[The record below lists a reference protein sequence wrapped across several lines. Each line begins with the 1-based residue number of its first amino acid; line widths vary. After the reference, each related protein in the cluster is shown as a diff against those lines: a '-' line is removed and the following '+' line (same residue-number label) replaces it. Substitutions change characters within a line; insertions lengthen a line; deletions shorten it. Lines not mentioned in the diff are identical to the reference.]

1 MVVGLSRGRQR
12 LLRRIASRKGRE
24 AERVVL
30 LEGPRVLETALE
42 CGAEILFVAHDESRS
57 GILSPQVTGRLD
69 ETGAEMIGIASG
81 ELAEFSDTE
90 RSQGILAVAREP
102 DETELPWLDPEAA
115 VSPSGTLVLDGVRDP
130 GNAGT
135 LIRVA
140 AAFGV
145 PRVIAIDGTV
155 DLWNAKVVRASA
167 GLIFRT
173 AVQRLAWEEVEAW
186 LRGGGG
192 SLVVGDP
199 RGTNVQEWLRLGE
212 MSSACPS
219 WALLMGNE
227 TTGPRPEALEA
238 AHARVSIPMESGVD
252 SLSVATA
259 GAILLW
265 ALGPG
270 RALERKNSP

>member
-1 MVVGLSRGRQR
+1 M
-12 LLRRIASRKGRE
+12 
-24 AERVVL
+24 VL

-42 CGAEILFVAHDESRS
+42 CGAEVLFVAHDESRS
-57 GILSPQVTGRLD
+57 DILSPKVMSRLE
-69 ETGAEMIGIASG
+69 ETGVERVGIAPG
-81 ELAEFSDTE
+81 DLVEFADTE

-102 DETELPWLDPEAA
+102 DKTELPLLGNETAI
-115 VSPSGTLVLDGVRDP
+115 SPSGTLILDGVRDP

-155 DLWNAKVVRASA
+155 DPWNAKVVRASA

-173 AVQRLAWEEVEAW
+173 PVQRVGWEAIEPW
-186 LRGGGG
+186 LRRGGI
-192 SLVVGDP
+192 SLVVADP
-199 RGTNVQEWLRLGE
+199 HGTNVKDWLSLEE
-212 MSSACPS
+212 MSSARPS
-219 WALLMGNE
+219 WALLLGNE
-227 TTGPRPEALEA
+227 TAGPRPEALA
-238 AHARVSIPMESGVD
+238 LADGCVSIPMESGVN

-265 ALGPG
+265 ALGQG
-270 RALERKNSP
+270 RAPERNISL